1 MTVQMKEMISFRNRT
16 ERNGMGKGKGKKEE
30 IKKIKKKRKK
40 QKRGEKKKESFENT
54 TFHSYLV
61 NNVHQMICK
70 NLIVKSD

>member
-1 MTVQMKEMISFRNRT
+1 MEWGR
-16 ERNGMGKGKGKKEE
+16 GKGR
-30 IKKIKKKRKK
+30 KKKKKKGRSRKE
-40 QKRGEKKKESFENT
+40 GGKKKESFENT